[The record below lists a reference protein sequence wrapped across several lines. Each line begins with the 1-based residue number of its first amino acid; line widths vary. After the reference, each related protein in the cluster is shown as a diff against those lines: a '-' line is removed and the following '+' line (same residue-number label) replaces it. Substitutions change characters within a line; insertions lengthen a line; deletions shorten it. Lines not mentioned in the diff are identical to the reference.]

1 MTEQAVIN
9 GTESS
14 LQVVLAGGQP
24 EHFEKAVAELKEG
37 GHLVV
42 RNNVLYDNTKVV
54 AIFAPGAWL
63 RVQLPPSA
71 R

>member
-1 MTEQAVIN
+1 MTEQTIIN
-9 GTESS
+9 GTEST
-14 LQVVLAGGQP
+14 LDVTLPAGQT
-24 EHFEKAVAELKEG
+24 EHFEKAVAEVKDG

-63 RVQLPPSA
+63 HVQLPPSA

>member
-1 MTEQAVIN
+1 MTEQTVVN
-9 GTESS
+9 GTESE
-14 LQVVLAGGQP
+14 LHVGLPGGKT
-24 EHFEKAVAELKEG
+24 EHFEKAVAEVKDG

-63 RVQLPPSA
+63 RVELPPSK